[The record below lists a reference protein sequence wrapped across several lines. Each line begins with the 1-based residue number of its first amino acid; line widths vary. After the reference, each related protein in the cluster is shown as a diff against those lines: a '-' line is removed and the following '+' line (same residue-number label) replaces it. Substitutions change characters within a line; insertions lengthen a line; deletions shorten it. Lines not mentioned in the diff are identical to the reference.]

1 MKPEL
6 SSDFAVTFA
15 VLQNE
20 IRHLPSSWQREPC
33 SNSNSGPSYKWGT
46 ALSVFLYLLLSSFSS
61 HCTYNLKWITC
72 FSRVCW
78 DQRQIESCAEQEMPV
93 PLHITLNLVSVGL
106 ISWDRSL
113 CVLLFLPLCA
123 VIWRLDHIICICIIQ
138 LPFAFSFL
146 CVICSSGCSGDT
158 VSRTAVVACTTLRI
172 VDVGLVCFIL
182 TRATAQQP
190 QNISQPSSSSHWLL
204 CQCDWSDLCSEWEIG
219 SNSTC
224 SKVGRGLGSCCS
236 NPESIQNEE
245 KGDFS
250 FPKRLLEIPVE
261 GWAVPVLL
269 TLLLAYLCTAEV
281 VTF

>member
-6 SSDFAVTFA
+6 SSDFAVAFA

-20 IRHLPSSWQREPC
+20 IRHLPSSWQREEPC

-78 DQRQIESCAEQEMPV
+78 DQRQTESCAEQEMPV

-123 VIWRLDHIICICIIQ
+123 EIWKLDHIICICIIQ

-182 TRATAQQP
+182 Q
-190 QNISQPSSSSHWLL
+190 
-204 CQCDWSDLCSEWEIG
+204 
-219 SNSTC
+219 
-224 SKVGRGLGSCCS
+224 
-236 NPESIQNEE
+236 
-245 KGDFS
+245 
-250 FPKRLLEIPVE
+250 RLLSNHR
-261 GWAVPVLL
+261 
-269 TLLLAYLCTAEV
+269 TSHSLLLLHTGCSAS
-281 VTF
+281 VTDLTSAQSERLGPIQLVAKWGEA